1 MGWVVIHDPLDQLHE
16 VRQGLVRI
24 SGRNFGPNSTVQ
36 LALSAILTRTPE
48 SFFTET
54 SQKVYRHALLAYN
67 SLKDV
72 RGLKPVMPQGAFYM
86 MTKIELN
93 NFPEISSC
101 LEFVENLAKEQSV
114 LAFPGP
120 CFDFPGYFRFVLTI
134 PEEMIA
140 EACSRIREF
149 CDEHFVETEEG
160 SQVVDILCRKMSESV
175 IAVNDA
181 INKTTSR
188 AV

>member
-36 LALSAILTRTPE
+36 LALSAILKNVPE
-48 SFFTET
+48 TYFTET
-54 SQKVYRHALLAYN
+54 SQKVYQHALLAYN
-67 SLKDV
+67 NLKDV
-72 RGLKPVMPQGAFYM
+72 RGLQPIMPQGAFYM
-86 MTKIELN
+86 MTKIELK
-93 NFPEISSC
+93 NFPEFSNC
-101 LEFVENLAKEQSV
+101 VEFVENLAKEQSV

-140 EACSRIREF
+140 EACIRIREF
-149 CDEHFVETEEG
+149 CDEHFVETEED
-160 SQVVDILCRKMSESV
+160 SKVVDVLNRKMKESV
-175 IAVNDA
+175 IANNDA
-181 INKTTSR
+181 INTTSR
-188 AV
+188 VV